1 MTELKNRDKIDYK
14 LQILTFIQSINEL
27 PIELIIEQLNNF
39 DMFLITD
46 ASSKPGYVLDE
57 LIILKTYGNGLCWI
71 NAILVTIF
79 GKFYLNISELE
90 LWIQSLIAT
99 FGLDDN
105 FIPILNLYSYKIK
118 LDGLSE
124 FDLIKFLNANKY
136 LIFVLSFNILKFAV
150 LNYDNS
156 KLNKINKLCPLETAI
171 AFNSKKNKI
180 YAIDGQLRNFIMA
193 IIGIEKVIIFQNK
206 VEAIHRRYTNKDFNL
221 SAIDYEGEYA
231 GFEIEAFHNLN
242 CSGTLGEI
250 LLFTHNSEHYDAI
263 FNTNTFQTCL
273 ALSDQC
279 EILPKFI
286 TID

>member
-1 MTELKNRDKIDYK
+1 MTELKNQDKIDYK

-46 ASSKPGYVLDE
+46 TSSKPGYVLDE

-79 GKFYLNISELE
+79 GKFYLNVSELE

-105 FIPILNLYSYKIK
+105 FIPILNLYSYKIN

-124 FDLIKFLNANKY
+124 FDLIKFLNSNKY
-136 LIFVLSFNILKFAV
+136 LMFVLSFNILKFAV
-150 LNYDNS
+150 LNYDNF
-156 KLNKINKLCPLETAI
+156 KLNKINKICPLETAI
-171 AFNSKKNKI
+171 AFNPKKNKI

-193 IIGIEKVIIFQNK
+193 IIGIEKVVIFQNK
-206 VEAIHRRYTNKDFNL
+206 VEPKHRRYTNKDLNL

-250 LLFTHNSEHYDAI
+250 LLFTHNSEHYDAV

-273 ALSDQC
+273 ALSDQY